1 MTAVP
6 RNNNSNSLRFGM
18 RLGSGNAAQHR
29 EEHQLSSARGRV
41 VGVGYCFA
49 RLLLLLLCSE
59 EVALVVTKM
68 MTITLKSNGCGSNK
82 MLFFVGLLHQKMAT
96 F

>member
-41 VGVGYCFA
+41 VGVGYCIA
-49 RLLLLLLCSE
+49 HLLLLCSE
-59 EVALVVTKM
+59 EVALVVTK
-68 MTITLKSNGCGSNK
+68 
-82 MLFFVGLLHQKMAT
+82 
-96 F
+96 